1 MSKQS
6 PDHVEKR
13 ISKIRGVKKGP
24 SPFRKTTEQIITE
37 IQSYHGDRYLLDRV
51 QYVNCS
57 TKIEVGCREHGYFF
71 KWPND
76 MKGGGCPKCGGSLKK
91 TPDEFL
97 EQMHQLFP
105 EYEFKTPYK
114 NAHTKIEVVCPDHGP
129 FMIKPNTLLSGTGC
143 GTCGYEKAWLTK
155 IANGQCRDPSE
166 IGEHEL
172 YRKAVWRETNQS
184 FNKYFAGQQR
194 NKDIHLDHIVS
205 ITDGWANKIPA
216 EIIGS
221 VINLRLINGIDNR
234 RKSNKSDMT
243 VEMLYNKFK
252 EFKEQ
257 LCEN

>member
-1 MSKQS
+1 M
-6 PDHVEKR
+6 
-13 ISKIRGVKKGP
+13 
-24 SPFRKTTEQIITE
+24 
-37 IQSYHGDRYLLDRV
+37 
-51 QYVNCS
+51 
-57 TKIEVGCREHGYFF
+57 
-71 KWPND
+71 
-76 MKGGGCPKCGGSLKK
+76 
-91 TPDEFL
+91 
-97 EQMHQLFP
+97 
-105 EYEFKTPYK
+105 
-114 NAHTKIEVVCPDHGP
+114 
-129 FMIKPNTLLSGTGC
+129 
-143 GTCGYEKAWLTK
+143 
-155 IANGQCRDPSE
+155 
-166 IGEHEL
+166 
-172 YRKAVWRETNQS
+172 WRETNQS